1 MAVISAAIGTI
12 SIAEALTMLSSS
24 ATSAFRGGGAGD
36 GDGDGAGVTRT
47 VITRTMATVTA
58 MAMTATA
65 MATATALATDMILIG
80 PVRSTALQ
88 ANQGWLSCSGDSPAL
103 AIIMAL
109 STGSW
114 GPRRGAQFKLT
125 SATMDMRADRS
136 PIFSPMGMS

>member
-12 SIAEALTMLSSS
+12 SMAEALTMLSSS
-24 ATSAFRGGGAGD
+24 ATLAFLGGGA

-47 VITRTMATVTA
+47 VTTRTITATA

-65 MATATALATDMILIG
+65 LAMTATALATDMILIG

-88 ANQGWLSCSGDSPAL
+88 ANQGSLSCSGDSPVL
-103 AIIMAL
+103 AIITVL

-136 PIFSPMGMS
+136 PIFSPMGMR